1 MVTFDEIQP
10 GERILVHDEVSIHR
24 DTGGDIKGKLILTQ
38 MRLVFVT
45 GGGFLGPKQ
54 TTDHAIDMS
63 IIDSVTLEPAE
74 TLGVY
79 LLVDFTMPDG
89 QHTIRYHCRLAPAQ
103 QMVSQINQRVDW
115 GALR

>member
-10 GERILVHDEVSIHR
+10 GEQILVHDEVSIHR
-24 DTGGDIKGKLILTQ
+24 DTGGSTKGKLILTQ
-38 MRLVFVT
+38 MRLVFVI

-63 IIDSVTLEPAE
+63 MIDNVALEPAG
-74 TLGVY
+74 TVGVY
-79 LLVDFTMPDG
+79 LRVDFTADNG

-103 QMVSQINQRVDW
+103 QMVDLINQRADR